1 MKGWLIVA
9 FVGWIAGWVGGVY
22 ARRYLLRS
30 IADRQSGEDRRKK
43 IPVGKRAEKPLP
55 PLLEPDWEEKG
66 VDVTEGFFTLK
77 NKEKLYWCTLV
88 PKEIKKV
95 ERVLIYFHGVTGSSA
110 YLEFNAMG
118 TLAKLGNCAVIGFDM
133 PGHGRSDGDH
143 VYIESWHSFV
153 GCAIQFVEQFGA
165 SKVCLIHPRSKAV
178 PQSLKIVLTF
188 LIGEGDG
195 VE

>member
-1 MKGWLIVA
+1 MRGGTCCDRSQTGSTAPDRPHKALAHDFSDSA
-9 FVGWIAGWVGGVY
+9 F
-22 ARRYLLRS
+22 
-30 IADRQSGEDRRKK
+30 RQSGEDRRKK

-110 YLEFNAMG
+110 YL
-118 TLAKLGNCAVIGFDM
+118 
-133 PGHGRSDGDH
+133 
-143 VYIESWHSFV
+143 
-153 GCAIQFVEQFGA
+153 
-165 SKVCLIHPRSKAV
+165 
-178 PQSLKIVLTF
+178 
-188 LIGEGDG
+188 
-195 VE
+195 